1 MDKTEKVGIQGMGL
15 VDFNIQPL
23 SLNTKRYRLKK
34 KMELDKDLLIGE
46 YINKLFTQELES
58 A

>member
-1 MDKTEKVGIQGMGL
+1 MRLNLTNNEIANF
-15 VDFNIQPL
+15 FNIQPL

-34 KMELDKDLLIGE
+34 KMGLDKDLLIRE
-46 YINKLFTQELES
+46 YIDELFTQESES